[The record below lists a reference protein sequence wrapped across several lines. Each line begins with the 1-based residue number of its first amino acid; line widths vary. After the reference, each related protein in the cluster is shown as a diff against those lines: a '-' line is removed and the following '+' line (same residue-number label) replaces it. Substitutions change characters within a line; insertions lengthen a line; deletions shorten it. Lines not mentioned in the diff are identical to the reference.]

1 MRLYID
7 YLKLHF
13 KSILEYKL
21 SFILSLIS
29 QIFVFF
35 TYYFLIIAMFDK
47 FSTLKGYNVYE
58 VLLTFSIIHF
68 GFSMNETFAR
78 GVDQFDNLIV
88 DGSFDRVLLRP
99 KNILLQVIGYQID
112 YTKIARII
120 QSLIVMAIA
129 LINLNIEWSVLKVV
143 CLILMFM
150 SSVAIFFGIFL
161 LAASYCFLTV
171 QGLEVRNV
179 FTDGGKHAAQ
189 YPIGIFN
196 KIFVKIFTYI
206 IPYALVNYY
215 PLMYFVGKTDNIAYV
230 FLPLI
235 VFLYLI
241 PCFIIFNKGSKNY
254 LSTGS

>member
-1 MRLYID
+1 MKLYLD
-7 YLKLHF
+7 YLKLHI

-21 SFILSLIS
+21 SFILSLFS

-35 TYYFLIIAMFDK
+35 TYYFLIIAMFQK
-47 FSTLKGYNVYE
+47 FSNLQGYNIYE
-58 VLLTFSIIHF
+58 ILLTFSIIHF

-78 GVDQFDNLIV
+78 GIDQFDSLII
-88 DGSFDRVLLRP
+88 DGSFDRLLLRP
-99 KNILLQVIGYQID
+99 RNILLQTVGFQID
-112 YTKIARII
+112 YTKLARVI
-120 QSLIVMAIA
+120 QSVIIMIIA
-129 LINLNIEWSVLKVV
+129 LVKLNIEWSILKVI
-143 CLILMFM
+143 CLILLLL
-150 SSVAIFFGIFL
+150 SSIAIFFGIFL

-215 PLMYFVGKTDNIAYV
+215 PLMYFIGKTNNIAYA

-241 PCFIIFNKGSKNY
+241 PCFLIFNKGSKNY

>member
-1 MRLYID
+1 MKLYIK

-21 SFILSLIS
+21 SFILSLFS

-35 TYYFLIIAMFDK
+35 TYYFLIIAMFQK
-47 FSTLKGYNVYE
+47 FSNLQGYSIYE

-78 GVDQFDNLIV
+78 GIDQFDNLII
-88 DGSFDRVLLRP
+88 DGGFDRLLLRP
-99 KNILLQVIGYQID
+99 RSILLQVLGFQID
-112 YTKIARII
+112 YTRFARVI
-120 QSLIVMAIA
+120 QSIIVLIIA
-129 LINLNIEWSVLKVV
+129 LIKLKIEWTILKII
-143 CLILMFM
+143 CLILMLL
-150 SSVAIFFGIFL
+150 SSIGIFFGIFL

-179 FTDGGKHAAQ
+179 FTDGGKHIAQ

-196 KIFVKIFTYI
+196 KIFIKIFTYI
-206 IPYALVNYY
+206 IPFALVNYY
-215 PLMYFVGKTDNIAYV
+215 PLMYFIGKSNNIIYV

-235 VFLYLI
+235 VFIYLI
-241 PCFIIFNKGSKNY
+241 PAFLIFNKGSKNY

>member
-129 LINLNIEWSVLKVV
+129 LINLNIEWSALKVV
-143 CLILMFM
+143 CLILMLM

-215 PLMYFVGKTDNIAYV
+215 PLMYFVGKTDNITYV

>member
-1 MRLYID
+1 MKLYID

-21 SFILSLIS
+21 SFILSLVS

-35 TYYFLIIAMFDK
+35 GYYFVIITLFNR
-47 FSTLKGYNVYE
+47 FSDMKQFTLYE

-78 GVDQFDNLIV
+78 GVDQFDNLIING
-88 DGSFDRVLLRP
+88 DFDRVLLRP
-99 KNILLQVIGYQID
+99 YSVLIQVIGYQID
-112 YTKIARII
+112 YVKLSRIFHSI
-120 QSLIVMAIA
+120 VIMIISLIK
-129 LINLNIEWSVLKVV
+129 LHIEWSILKVIT
-143 CLILMFM
+143 LILMLL
-150 SSVAIFFGIFL
+150 SSIVIFFGIFL
-161 LAASYCFLTV
+161 IAASYCFLTV

-179 FTDGGKHAAQ
+179 LTDGGRFAAQ

-196 KIFVKIFTYI
+196 KYFVKIFTYI

-215 PLMYFVGKTDNIAYV
+215 PLMYLIGKSDNTYYA

-235 VFLYLI
+235 VILYLI
-241 PCFIIFNKGSKNY
+241 PCIMLFNHGSKKY

>member
-1 MRLYID
+1 MKLYID

-47 FSTLKGYNVYE
+47 FSNLQGYNVYE

-78 GVDQFDNLIV
+78 GIDQFDNLIIE
-88 DGSFDRVLLRP
+88 GSFDRILLRP
-99 KNILLQVIGYQID
+99 KNILLQVVGYQID
-112 YTKIARII
+112 YTKLARIV
-120 QSLIVMAIA
+120 QSLIVMIIA
-129 LINLNIEWSVLKVV
+129 LINLNVEWSLLKVI
-143 CLILMFM
+143 CLILMLM
-150 SSVAIFFGIFL
+150 SSCVIFFGIFL

-215 PLMYFVGKTDNIAYV
+215 PLMYFVGKTDNILYA

-241 PCFIIFNKGSKNY
+241 PCFLIFNKGSKNY

>member
-1 MRLYID
+1 MKLYIY

-21 SFILSLIS
+21 SFILSFIS

-35 TYYFLIIAMFDK
+35 TYYFLIITLFQK
-47 FSTLKGYNVYE
+47 FSNLQDYTMYE

-78 GVDQFDNLIV
+78 GIDQFDTLIV
-88 DGSFDRVLLRP
+88 DGSFDRLLLRP
-99 KNILLQVIGYQID
+99 RNILLQAIGYQID
-112 YTKIARII
+112 YTKFARVL
-120 QSLIVMAIA
+120 QSIIVMIVA
-129 LINLNIEWSVLKVV
+129 LIKLKIEWSILKVIT
-143 CLILMFM
+143 LILMLL

-179 FTDGGKHAAQ
+179 FTDGGKNVAQ

-196 KIFVKIFTYI
+196 KYFRKIFTYI

-215 PLMYFVGKTDNIAYV
+215 PLMYFIGKTSNIYYA
-230 FLPLI
+230 FLPII
-235 VFLYLI
+235 VLLYLI
-241 PCFIIFNKGSKNY
+241 PCFLIFNKGSKKY